1 MKITINM
8 NPAIGELERAAE
20 TVENNAPINIAHGK
34 LDQAQLERTNGQ
46 SFREAATVL
55 RRYQEGAL
63 KEQPDD

>member
-1 MKITINM
+1 MKIMINM

-20 TVENNAPINIAHGK
+20 VGENNAPINIARGN
-34 LDQAQLERTNGQ
+34 LDQAQLERNNAQ

-55 RRYQEGAL
+55 RRYQKGYL